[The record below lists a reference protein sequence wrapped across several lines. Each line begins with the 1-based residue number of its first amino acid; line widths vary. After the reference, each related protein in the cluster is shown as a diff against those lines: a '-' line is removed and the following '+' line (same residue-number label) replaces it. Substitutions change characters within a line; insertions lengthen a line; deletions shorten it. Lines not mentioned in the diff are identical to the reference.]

1 MSKIVVRLILTAA
14 LATAALAPV
23 AASSAWAAPA
33 DPAAAK
39 VDSLDASLIE
49 AMKAGKAA
57 GAQGRFK
64 LIAPTVEA
72 AFDLPAML
80 RVAVGPEWSKMSPDD
95 QAVLTTAYRRFAIA
109 NYAKNFDGYS
119 GQKFVMSPDVLVRGA
134 DKIVSTQLTG
144 GGTDVSLKYRLRDSG
159 SGWKVIDVFYNGA
172 ISQVTTQRSDF
183 AATLASGGAKALAVK
198 LNAQSEKL
206 LK

>member
-1 MSKIVVRLILTAA
+1 MSKTALRLALSIA
-14 LATAALAPV
+14 LASGALAPL
-23 AASSAWAAPA
+23 AYAAPT

-39 VDSLDASLIE
+39 IDSLDASLIE

-64 LIAPTVEA
+64 LISPTVEA

-80 RVAVGPEWSKMSPDD
+80 RVAVGPDWTKISADD
-95 QAVLTTAYRRFAIA
+95 QATLTTAYRRFAIA

-119 GQKFVMSPDVLVRGA
+119 GQKFVLSPDILVRGA

-183 AATLASGGAKALAVK
+183 AAALASGGAKALTAK